1 MTKVKTAHLVA
12 YGELTTE
19 SSVGRS
25 GLSYANHLDALPTTD
40 LVTELLVRCTQ
51 TNGLHFCNLGDI
63 SSLQSLLMSHL
74 IAAKTSELAAQQR
87 AIVERIY
94 REETEAKRSS
104 AYATPRRARAK
115 KERKPATT
123 LTLKGFAELKDFV
136 SATRVSF

>member
-51 TNGLHFCNLGDI
+51 TNGLHFCSLGDL
-63 SSLQSLLMSHL
+63 STLHSLLTSHL
-74 IAAKTSELAAQQR
+74 ISAKTSELAAQQR

-94 REETEAKRSS
+94 REETEAKRSA
-104 AYATPRRARAK
+104 AYATPRRAK

-123 LTLKGFAELKDFV
+123 LALKGFAELKDFV